1 MEIGKRTM
9 TKNDFRKLAEA
20 VNKKTKGQL
29 EANYGSIDDAV
40 KLYEYGGDDI
50 DLVNELKNESGLSNA
65 EYYNLLRDT
74 LGYDGI
80 KANNKNNGEDGNYWI
95 AFNSNQIKNIDNTNP
110 TSNPDIRYSK
120 GNQSV
125 LEICNFK

>member
-1 MEIGKRTM
+1 M

-20 VNKKTKGQL
+20 VNKKTNGQL

-80 KANNKNNGEDGNYWI
+80 KANNKTNGEDGNYWI